1 MLLALGVLAVSVL
14 FNIAYCAF
22 MAVIHGSLA
31 GASGKGAA
39 EAFA

>member
-1 MLLALGVLAVSVL
+1 LLVVSVL
-14 FNIAYCAF
+14 FSIVYCAF

-31 GASGKGAA
+31 SSAGEGAA